1 MVGDL
6 RWGTVKSGTFL
17 LDKILLNGYI
27 LSEIRSLMG
36 GLSWDRKH
44 RENTSEKAC
53 RSSIF
58 SRCFQTMRQQETG
71 SRKYAGPTDPAVPT
85 ADGMIYSPGQHTR
98 LCLTD
103 AAGENVASASAY
115 ALEVLWKSL
124 LLGTR
129 PWAIAIFLF
138 STNLKGVSSM
148 KLHRDLEITQ
158 KSAWYLAH
166 RIRKAFETP
175 GDFFG
180 GEVEVDESYFGGK
193 EGNKHASKKLNAGRG
208 TVGKVAVVGARQRGS
223 GRIDAEVTKSVDGK
237 TLKSFVYSR
246 IELGSTVYTDEAAAY
261 KGLEGVNHESV
272 KHSVGEYVDGQA
284 HTNGLESFWSM
295 LKRGYHGTY
304 HKMSERH
311 LSRYVNEFSG
321 RHNIRNMDTI
331 DQMAYVAEHMV
342 GKRLKY
348 KELTA

>member
-1 MVGDL
+1 MGQKAPGKHYREGLSLAELFRIFPDDETARKWFERVRWPDGPYCPVCRSYNVQSDIKHKTMTHRCRDCADKTMFSL
-6 RWGTVKSGTFL
+6 RVGTV
-17 LDKILLNGYI
+17 
-27 LSEIRSLMG
+27 M
-36 GLSWDRKH
+36 
-44 RENTSEKAC
+44 
-53 RSSIF
+53 
-58 SRCFQTMRQQETG
+58 QG
-71 SRKYAGPTDPAVPT
+71 SR
-85 ADGMIYSPGQHTR
+85 
-98 LCLTD
+98 
-103 AAGENVASASAY
+103 
-115 ALEVLWKSL
+115 
-124 LLGTR
+124 LGYQT
-129 PWAIAIFLF
+129 WAIAIYLVT
-138 STNLKGVSSM
+138 TNLKGVSSM
-148 KLHRDLEITQ
+148 KLHRDLKITQ
-158 KSAWYLAH
+158 KSAWHLAH
-166 RIRKAFETP
+166 RIRKTFETP

-208 TVGKVAVVGARQRGS
+208 TVGKTAVVAARERGS
-223 GRIDAEVTKSVDGK
+223 GRIDAEVTESVDGQ

-246 IELGSTVYTDEAAAY
+246 VELGSTVYTDEATAY

-295 LKRGYHGTY
+295 LKRGYHGTF
-304 HKMSERH
+304 HKMSEQH
-311 LSRYVNEFSG
+311 LGRYVNEFSG

>member
-1 MVGDL
+1 
-6 RWGTVKSGTFL
+6 
-17 LDKILLNGYI
+17 
-27 LSEIRSLMG
+27 MG
-36 GLSWDRKH
+36 QKAPGKHFRKGLSFKHLFKMFPDDETARDWFERVRWPNGPRCPHCGWDDIQSGAAHKTMPYRCRRRECRK
-44 RENTSEKAC
+44 R
-53 RSSIF
+53 F
-58 SRCFQTMRQQETG
+58 SVRIG
-71 SRKYAGPTDPAVPT
+71 SA
-85 ADGMIYSPGQHTR
+85 M
-98 LCLTD
+98 
-103 AAGENVASASAY
+103 E
-115 ALEVLWKSL
+115 ESL
-124 LLGTR
+124 IGYQA
-129 PWAIAIFLF
+129 WAIAIFLF

-180 GEVEVDESYFGGK
+180 GEVEVDESYFGGLEK
-193 EGNKHASKKLNAGRG
+193 NKHASKKLNAGRG
-208 TVGKVAVVGARQRGS
+208 TVGKVAVVGARERGS
-223 GRIDAEVTKSVDGK
+223 GRIDAEVTESVDGK
-237 TLKSFVYSR
+237 ALKSFVYSR
-246 IELGSTVYTDEAAAY
+246 IELGSTVYTDEATAY

-311 LSRYVNEFSG
+311 LGRYVNEFSG

-348 KELTA
+348 KELTT